1 MSEMLAS
8 LQLKFS
14 PTVRRDI
21 LVEKDLFTMC
31 LPELTSKTQLVRA
44 DKPLKIVFP
53 FIAQIHQSLH
63 SLPIAA
69 AMAKLYPDV
78 EVHLA
83 GASQPQLNLIRHLAT
98 YYPEAPLNF
107 SRLNAPAWVKRRLDR
122 QGPSPLDKILT
133 LFHNRGWLDSFDAIV
148 VPERTCL
155 YLRHMG
161 VHHPKL
167 IYTGHGA
174 GDRAI
179 GFASDIKHY
188 DYVLVPGRK
197 VEERLLQA
205 GAISPQR
212 YFRGVYAKF
221 DLMRR
226 MGTRELK
233 LFNNDRPTVVYNP
246 HFSRALSSWRRFGR
260 DVLEYFANQTHFN
273 LIFAPHYR
281 LFDRHREEGQKLIEQ
296 YRAHAHMLI
305 DPGSMRSVDMTY
317 TLAADI
323 YLGDVSSQVAEFIT
337 RPRPCIFLNAH
348 DAKWHNNP
356 NYRSW
361 TLGDVI
367 GSPAELAMV
376 LLRNVRHPDTYRDEQ
391 MRYMQETFDHD
402 EADSTSDAAQAII
415 EYLSR
420 SA

>member
-1 MSEMLAS
+1 MSDMLAS
-8 LQLKFS
+8 SHLNFS
-14 PTVRRDI
+14 SAVRREI
-21 LVEKDLFTMC
+21 FVERDLYTARLRTMASSTR
-31 LPELTSKTQLVRA
+31 LSRA
-44 DKPLKIVFP
+44 NKPLKIVFP

-69 AMAKLYPDV
+69 AMAQSYPDI
-78 EVHLA
+78 EVFLA
-83 GASQPQLNLIRHLAT
+83 GASRAQLDLIRHLAT
-98 YYPEAPLNF
+98 YYPDAPLNF
-107 SRLNAPAWVKRRLDR
+107 TRLSAPQWVKRRLDA
-122 QGPSPLDKILT
+122 QGPSPIDKILT
-133 LFHNRGWLDSFDAIV
+133 LFHNRQWLNSFDAIV

-161 VHHPKL
+161 VHRPKL

-205 GAISPQR
+205 GAITPQR

-226 MGTRELK
+226 MGARELK
-233 LFNNDRPTVVYNP
+233 LFDNDRPTVVYNP
-246 HFSRALSSWRRFGR
+246 HFSRALSSWRRFGQ
-260 DVLEYFANQTHFN
+260 DILEYFANQTQFN

-281 LFDRHREEGQKLIEQ
+281 LFDRHREEGQILIEK
-296 YRAHAHMLI
+296 YRAHKHMLI

-348 DAKWHNNP
+348 DAKWHDNP

-376 LLRNVRHPDTYRDEQ
+376 LRRNTKHSDTYRDEQ
-391 MRYMQETFDHD
+391 LRYIQETFDHD
-402 EADSTSDAAQAII
+402 EVDSTSDAAQAII

-420 SA
+420 PA